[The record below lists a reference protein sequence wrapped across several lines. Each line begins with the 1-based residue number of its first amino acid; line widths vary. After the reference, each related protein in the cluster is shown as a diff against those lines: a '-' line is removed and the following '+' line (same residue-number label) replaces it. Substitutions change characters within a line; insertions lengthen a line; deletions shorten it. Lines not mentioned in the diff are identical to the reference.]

1 MGGRDDWFRRTT
13 WTSDDRAEFAARLGR
28 SRTIFHKAQY
38 LRIQAVHLAAA
49 EPPLHEAAL
58 ELLDQL
64 LRDFADPFEVPQA
77 RTQRARS
84 LAAVER
90 RDEAI
95 EEYRRA
101 LADELS
107 VRTVRGL
114 AYIEFAELVLEDKRR
129 EFYVEALVGIT
140 ARTDRGAEAFP
151 ASRYRAETA
160 AAFLSEELGDY
171 DAARAH
177 ATIALAAAAETQS
190 PFRYHRDLGVV
201 RSPAAEVQAR
211 LWRLAGRS
219 R

>member
-1 MGGRDDWFRRTT
+1 MSGRDDWFRRTT
-13 WTSDDRAEFAARLGR
+13 WTLDDRAEFAARLSR
-28 SRTIFHKAQY
+28 SRSIFHKAQY
-38 LRIQAVHLAAA
+38 LRIQALHLADA
-49 EPPLHEAAL
+49 EPPLHEGAL

-84 LAAVER
+84 LAAVGR

-101 LADELS
+101 LADEFR

-114 AYIEFAELVLEDKRR
+114 AYIEFAELVLEDERR
-129 EFYVEALVGIT
+129 DLYVEGLIGIT
-140 ARTDRGAEAFP
+140 ERTDRGAEAFP
-151 ASRYRAETA
+151 STRYRAETV
-160 AAFLSEELGDY
+160 AAFLCEELKDY

-177 ATIALAAAAETQS
+177 ATIALAAAAETESQ
-190 PFRYHRDLGVV
+190 FRHHRDLGVV
-201 RSPAAEVQAR
+201 RSPAADVQSR

-219 R
+219 G